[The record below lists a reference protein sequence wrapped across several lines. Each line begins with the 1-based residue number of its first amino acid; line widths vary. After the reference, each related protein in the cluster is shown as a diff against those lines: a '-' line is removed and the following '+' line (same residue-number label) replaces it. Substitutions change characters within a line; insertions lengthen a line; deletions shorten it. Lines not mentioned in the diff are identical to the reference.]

1 MRRLTLAV
9 VLASAVLVAGVATA
23 DTTPSPRPTVHEPQ
37 HSGSDHGGHG
47 DTHHGS
53 HGTHTDCDCPHHGEE
68 QTRNHEDCPHH
79 EHGGDRSH
87 GTNRR

>member
-23 DTTPSPRPTVHEPQ
+23 DTTPSPQPTVHEPQ
-37 HSGSDHGGHG
+37 HGGSDHGGHG

-53 HGTHTDCDCPHHGEE
+53 HDTDCDCPHHGDD
-68 QTRNHEDCPHH
+68 QINHEDRPRH
-79 EHGGDRSH
+79 ERGDDRSH